1 MRDLKEKKGKVT
13 SIRLSE
19 EQYQRVKKQAEQHGM
34 TMSNYIIT
42 TAVHGENLLTPEQM
56 VRLQNIV
63 NEAVAVV
70 MEYAPEA
77 SKDKRIWRIRREM
90 SKLWTSL
97 K

>member
-1 MRDLKEKKGKVT
+1 MRDPKEKKGVVT
-13 SIRLSE
+13 SIRLTE
-19 EQYQRVKKQAEQHGM
+19 EQHQRVKKQAEQHGM
-34 TMSNYIIT
+34 SMSNYIIT
-42 TAVHGENLLTPEQM
+42 TAVHGGNLLTPEQV

-70 MEYAPEA
+70 MEYAPEP
-77 SKDKRIWRIRREM
+77 SKERRIWKMRREM